1 MKSFTLARLFRN
13 FLPALAAATLLHAP
27 AFAQTKIR
35 LTLDWRF
42 EGPAVIALLP
52 KAKGYFEQE
61 GLDVTVDPGTGS
73 ASAVQRIA
81 TGAYDVGFADVTALA
96 EYLANNP
103 SAPRIQ
109 AVYMFMEQSP
119 PAVFALAKS
128 GIRKPQDLVGKT
140 LAAPVFDLGRKAWP
154 MFAQANGMDPAK
166 VSWKTVDPALRETLL
181 ARGEVD
187 AITGFHYTSL
197 LNLLTRGVREED
209 IVALRFMDHGVA
221 LYGNALIASPKLMA
235 EQPRALAGFIRALN
249 RGIKEVIA
257 SPEAS
262 MRYLKERDALVDE
275 KLELRR
281 LKLFIDGYVATPGA
295 KRDGLG
301 AVNKVRLESS
311 IDQAARAFGLKN
323 SVNTDAIFN
332 SSFLPSAAERR
343 F

>member
-1 MKSFTLARLFRN
+1 MFAQALGVAMFGL
-13 FLPALAAATLLHAP
+13 ALATPVLAQAP
-27 AFAQTKIR
+27 TKLR

-81 TGAYDVGFADVTALA
+81 TGAYDLGFADVTALA
-96 EYLANNP
+96 EFLGNNA
-103 SAPRIQ
+103 SAPRVQ

-128 GIRKPQDLVGKT
+128 GIKTPKDLLGKAV
-140 LAAPVFDLGRKAWP
+140 AAPVFDLGRKAWP
-154 MFAQANGMDPAK
+154 MFAQANGMDPAN
-166 VSWKTVDPALRETLL
+166 VRWQTVDPALRETMLS
-181 ARGEVD
+181 RGEVD

-197 LNLLTRGVREED
+197 LNLLARGVREED
-209 IVALRFMDHGVA
+209 IVSMRFMDYGVA
-221 LYGNALIASPKLMA
+221 LYGNALIASPKLIA
-235 EQPRALAGFIRALN
+235 ENPRAVAGFVRALN

-257 SPEAS
+257 NPEAA

-281 LKLFIDGYVATPGA
+281 LKLFIDGYVATPEA
-295 KRDGLG
+295 RRSGLG
-301 AVNKVRLESS
+301 AVNKFRLETS
-311 IDQAARAFGLKN
+311 IDQAVRAFGIKN
-323 SVNTDAIFN
+323 PVSTDAIFN
-332 SSFLPSAAERR
+332 SSFLPSAADRR